1 MSPNLIYI
9 INNKLHNK
17 KYKLYTFLF
26 YALIMHTYYCL
37 YINLS
42 NNNYIS
48 IVIYFALLLAFYIKF
63 KKFSYIISYIYLL
76 FSVYFLNANVKE
88 NLSLR
93 ERVRTKRDTVKAELE
108 NTIPEPNNSVSP
120 CEEYIMNRI
129 TTQTELNLSPPASQL
144 PANTPKSGKINT
156 TLNIPAPVPDISTQL
171 VE

>member
-48 IVIYFALLLAFYIKF
+48 IFIYFALLLAFYIKF

-76 FSVYFLNANVKE
+76 FSVYFFKANVKE
-88 NLSLR
+88 YLTLR
-93 ERVRTKRDTVKAELE
+93 ERVQARRASTQTQLE
-108 NTIPEPNNSVSP
+108 NNTPEPNNSVSP
-120 CEEYIMNRI
+120 CEEYIMNRV
-129 TTQTELNLSPPASQL
+129 TTQTGINITA
-144 PANTPKSGKINT
+144 PANSPQSGTINT
-156 TLNIPAPVPDISTQL
+156 DLNITAPIPGISTQL
-171 VE
+171 VD

>member
-48 IVIYFALLLAFYIKF
+48 IFIYFALLLAFYIKF
-63 KKFSYIISYIYLL
+63 NKFSYIISYIYLL
-76 FSVYFLNANVKE
+76 FSVYFFKANVKE
-88 NLSLR
+88 NLTLR
-93 ERVRTKRDTVKAELE
+93 ERVQARRASTQTQLE
-108 NTIPEPNNSVSP
+108 NNTPAPNNSVSP
-120 CEEYIMNRI
+120 CEEYIMNRV
-129 TTQTELNLSPPASQL
+129 TTQTGINITA
-144 PANTPKSGKINT
+144 PANSPQPGTINT
-156 TLNIPAPVPDISTQL
+156 DLNITAPIPAISTQL
-171 VE
+171 VD

>member
-48 IVIYFALLLAFYIKF
+48 IFIYFALLLAFYIKF

-76 FSVYFLNANVKE
+76 FSVYFFKANVKE
-88 NLSLR
+88 NLTLR
-93 ERVRTKRDTVKAELE
+93 ERVQARRASTQTQLE
-108 NTIPEPNNSVSP
+108 NNTPEPNNSVSP
-120 CEEYIMNRI
+120 CEEYIMNRV
-129 TTQTELNLSPPASQL
+129 TTQTGINITA
-144 PANTPKSGKINT
+144 PANSPQSGTINT
-156 TLNIPAPVPDISTQL
+156 DLNITAPIPGISTQL
-171 VE
+171 VD

>member
-48 IVIYFALLLAFYIKF
+48 IFIYFALLLAFYIKF

-76 FSVYFLNANVKE
+76 FSVYFFKANVKE
-88 NLSLR
+88 NLTLR
-93 ERVRTKRDTVKAELE
+93 ERVQARRDSTQTQLE
-108 NTIPEPNNSVSP
+108 NNTPEPNNSVSP
-120 CEEYIMNRI
+120 CEEYIMNRV
-129 TTQTELNLSPPASQL
+129 TTQTGINITA
-144 PANTPKSGKINT
+144 PANSPQSGTINT
-156 TLNIPAPVPDISTQL
+156 DLNITAPIPGISTQL
-171 VE
+171 VD

>member
-37 YINLS
+37 YINLR

-48 IVIYFALLLAFYIKF
+48 IFIYFALLLAFYIKF

-76 FSVYFLNANVKE
+76 FSVYIFNANVKE

-93 ERVRTKRDTVKAELE
+93 DRVQSRRSSQEAELNN
-108 NTIPEPNNSVSP
+108 NTPEPNDAVSP
-120 CEEYIMNRI
+120 CEEYIMNRLTQKPLKI
-129 TTQTELNLSPPASQL
+129 NPPKPPRPANAPQSGKVDVDINSTTPPPALDS
-144 PANTPKSGKINT
+144 KI
-156 TLNIPAPVPDISTQL
+156 

>member
-17 KYKLYTFLF
+17 KYKLYMFLF

-37 YINLS
+37 YINLR

-48 IVIYFALLLAFYIKF
+48 IFIYFALLLAFYIKF

-76 FSVYFLNANVKE
+76 FSVYILKANVKE

-93 ERVRTKRDTVKAELE
+93 EKVKRRRGTKEAELNNNNQE
-108 NTIPEPNNSVSP
+108 TNNSLTP
-120 CEEYIMNRI
+120 CEEYILDRM
-129 TTQTELNLSPPASQL
+129 TEEPLEIETPSAPL
-144 PANTPKSGKINT
+144 PANAPRSGRIDVNITSTTAPPALDTKI
-156 TLNIPAPVPDISTQL
+156 

>member
-48 IVIYFALLLAFYIKF
+48 IFIYFALLLAFYIKF

-76 FSVYFLNANVKE
+76 FSVYFFKANVKE
-88 NLSLR
+88 NLTLR
-93 ERVRTKRDTVKAELE
+93 ERVQARRASTQTQLE
-108 NTIPEPNNSVSP
+108 NNTPEPNSSVSP
-120 CEEYIMNRI
+120 CEEYIMNRV
-129 TTQTELNLSPPASQL
+129 TTQTGINITA
-144 PANTPKSGKINT
+144 PANSPQSGTINT
-156 TLNIPAPVPDISTQL
+156 DLNITAPIPGISTQL
-171 VE
+171 VD